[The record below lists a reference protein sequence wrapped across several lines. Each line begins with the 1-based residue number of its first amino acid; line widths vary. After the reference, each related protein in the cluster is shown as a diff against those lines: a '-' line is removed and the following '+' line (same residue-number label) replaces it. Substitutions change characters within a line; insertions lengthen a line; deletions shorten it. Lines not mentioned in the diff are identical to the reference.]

1 MWRQVNVNVFRMFP
15 RRPTTTDTVESMMM
29 RVMKPMKITTAISQ
43 RGNVNTHTQQERL
56 FQLFSVTIHLLL
68 QYRMFKVHCD
78 QLGHHRCTLEQE
90 IPKPTMT

>member
-43 RGNVNTHTQQERL
+43 RGNVNTHTAGKA
-56 FQLFSVTIHLLL
+56 FSTFLSYHPSVVTI
-68 QYRMFKVHCD
+68 QNV
-78 QLGHHRCTLEQE
+78 
-90 IPKPTMT
+90 